1 MKMPIRREPVE
12 EMALVV
18 GYNLAYVRDNIHSFA
33 KHVEDGTLHDQALPY
48 GANGETVYHHSE
60 SALHD
65 LESTIIRMQVYAASL
80 PKPTRSNRY
89 GHR

>member
-18 GYNLAYVRDNIHSFA
+18 GYNLVYVRDNIHSFA
-33 KHVEDGTLHDQALPY
+33 RHVKDGTLHDPSVPY
-48 GANGETVYHHSE
+48 GANGETVYHLSE
-60 SALHD
+60 SALRN
-65 LESTIIRMQVYAASL
+65 LESTIIRMQVYVAAL
-80 PKPTRSNRY
+80 PKPTRSNRH